1 MEAVAK
7 HQGTEFKFGD
17 VLIVRSGFTEDLG
30 GMNAQEQEQA
40 MSTHKAVGV
49 EGSEEVAKWVWNH
62 HFASVAGDALAFEVL
77 PPTLANGEIGRIN
90 DLGKSNTAFS
100 YVRGWETLFLSEGWT
115 NSITQSLVLH
125 QYFLSLFGLNI
136 GELWDLKALSEQCKK
151 AGRYSFLLTSIPLN
165 VQGAIGSP
173 PNALAIF

>member
-30 GMNAQEQEQA
+30 GLNGQEQEQA
-40 MSTHKAVGV
+40 MSTHKYVGV
-49 EGSEEVAKWVWNH
+49 EGSEEVAKWVWNR

-77 PPTLANGEIGRIN
+77 PPTLANGEIGQIK

-100 YVRGWETLFLSEGWT
+100 YVRGGRLYSYQRAGL
-115 NSITQSLVLH
+115 IRSLNL
-125 QYFLSLFGLNI
+125 
-136 GELWDLKALSEQCKK
+136 
-151 AGRYSFLLTSIPLN
+151 
-165 VQGAIGSP
+165 
-173 PNALAIF
+173 

>member
-30 GMNAQEQEQA
+30 EMNAQEQEQA
-40 MSTHKAVGV
+40 MSTHKSVGV

-62 HFASVAGDALAFEVL
+62 HFASVAGDAIAFEVL

-90 DLGKSNTAFS
+90 DLGRSNTAFS
-100 YVRGWETLFLSEGWT
+100 YVRGG
-115 NSITQSLVLH
+115 
-125 QYFLSLFGLNI
+125 GCAPI
-136 GELWDLKALSEQCKK
+136 GEL
-151 AGRYSFLLTSIPLN
+151 G
-165 VQGAIGSP
+165 
-173 PNALAIF
+173 